1 MAPHTFEEMVVNRT
15 PFLQQAALQLTRN
28 TDQAQDLVQDT
39 LLLALR
45 HQQKFSEGS
54 RLEAW
59 LYTILRNSFINN
71 YRKQQYR
78 QQVGKRLEKEG
89 WMAETREERNNGVSR
104 MVMQTIY
111 QKMEE
116 LPGIYKESLKLRL
129 AGYQYTEIADMTGEH
144 LGTTKSRI
152 HFAKA
157 LLKKKLKDIMD

>member
-1 MAPHTFEEMVVNRT
+1 MTPHTFQEMVVNRT
-15 PFLQQAALQLTRN
+15 PFLQQAALQLTKN
-28 TDQAQDLVQDT
+28 SDQAQDLVQDT

-78 QQVGKRLEKEG
+78 QQVGKQLEKKG
-89 WMAETREERNNGVSR
+89 WPVHAKEDRNDGVSR
-104 MVMQTIY
+104 MMMQAIY
-111 QKMEE
+111 QKLEE
-116 LPGIYKESLKLRL
+116 LPKIYKEALKLRL
-129 AGYQYTEIADMTGEH
+129 AGYQYTEIADLTGEH

-157 LLKKKLKDIMD
+157 LLKKKLKGLMD